1 MYALIQVARRN
12 VPLAAGT
19 VLVLLAVLYGVGSV
33 IFDEDASLPPARV
46 IIVAIAGLMLLA
58 AGILR
63 RRMDR
68 DRRRKPPER
77 R

>member
-19 VLVLLAVLYGVGSV
+19 ILLLLAVLYGVGSV
-33 IFDEDASLPPARV
+33 ILDEDASLPPARV